1 MAGVERVGRGVQ
13 EGGEVPARGGGVVVG
28 SVGQRA
34 RQGRA
39 GGASKIVFLFLS
51 RVREFRGFF
60 ARFGGWAGV
69 CFVLLFPRLLLGLG
83 VLCMQGL

>member
-39 GGASKIVFLFLS
+39 GGASKIVFFVSVAHARVSWFFRVLRWLGGSLFCVVS
-51 RVREFRGFF
+51 
-60 ARFGGWAGV
+60 A
-69 CFVLLFPRLLLGLG
+69 
-83 VLCMQGL
+83 

>member
-13 EGGEVPARGGGVVVG
+13 EGGEVPARGGGVEVG

-39 GGASKIVFLFLS
+39 GGASKIVF
-51 RVREFRGFF
+51 
-60 ARFGGWAGV
+60 
-69 CFVLLFPRLLLGLG
+69 
-83 VLCMQGL
+83 